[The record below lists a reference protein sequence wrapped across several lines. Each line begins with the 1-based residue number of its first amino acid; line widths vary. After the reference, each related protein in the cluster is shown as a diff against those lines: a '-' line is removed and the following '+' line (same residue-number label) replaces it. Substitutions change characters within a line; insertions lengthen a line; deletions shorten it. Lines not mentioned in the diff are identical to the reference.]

1 MSAEP
6 LISVIAPAH
15 NAVSFYDRWIGSLL
29 AQNYPNLEIVLVDD
43 GSADGLAARAQA
55 GPPFLRY
62 IRQENR
68 GPAAARNTGIAAA
81 GGELIAFLDLDDLW
95 EPGHLKRMA
104 AALVEAPHA
113 YIAQGLIRNFCYG
126 EDGCAYYC
134 SRAYRFINLGSA
146 VFRRSVF
153 DYCGVLEEQMRF
165 GEDFDFLIRCWEQG
179 MVKRDVNE
187 VSLYYHRHAANMTHG
202 KTPMEM
208 GAVAIYKRH
217 LDRLRSGRTDAGGRC
232 PGADF
237 AQYIGR
243 NVFPFDE
250 GIREPVQHAI

>member
-6 LISVIAPAH
+6 LISVIAPAF
-15 NAVSFYDRWIGSLL
+15 NADPFYDSWIGSIF

-43 GSADGLAARAQA
+43 GSTDSLAARAQA

-62 IRQENR
+62 LRQDNR
-68 GPAAARNTGIAAA
+68 GPSAARNAGIAAST
-81 GGELIAFLDLDDLW
+81 GELIAFLDMDDLW
-95 EPGHLKRMA
+95 DPGHLQRMA
-104 AALVEAPHA
+104 CALACAPYAHF
-113 YIAQGLIRNFCYG
+113 AQGLIRNFCYG
-126 EDGCAYYC
+126 PDGRAYYC

-153 DYCGVLEEQMRF
+153 GYCGVLEEKMRF

-179 MVKRDVNE
+179 MVKYEVNE
-187 VSLYYHRHAANMTHG
+187 LSLYYHRHDANMTNG
-202 KTPMEM
+202 KTAQEM
-208 GAVAIYKRH
+208 GAVSLYKRH
-217 LDRLRSGRTDAGGRC
+217 LDRLRAGQTAKERC
-232 PGADF
+232 PGMDF

-250 GIREPVQHAI
+250 GIREPV